1 MEINKFKVSGP
12 IEIIPNI
19 YTDSRGSFHESYSY
33 ESYKEIG
40 INANFVQDNHSS
52 SIKNVLRGIHL
63 QKKPHEQGKLVRVV
77 SGRALDIAVDLRPNS
92 VSYKHY
98 VSIILEANKNQFWI
112 PRGFGHA
119 FLSLE
124 DNTHFLYKTDNFYN
138 KESELTLKWDDP
150 EINID
155 WGINNPIISEK
166 DAEGLSL
173 KELQSIIQN

>member
-63 QKKPHEQGKLVRVV
+63 QKPHEQGKLVRVV

-92 VSYKHY
+92 STYKHY

-119 FLSLE
+119 FSHL
-124 DNTHFLYKTDNFYN
+124 KTIHIFFI
-138 KESELTLKWDDP
+138 KQ
-150 EINID
+150 
-155 WGINNPIISEK
+155 IIFTIK
-166 DAEGLSL
+166 
-173 KELQSIIQN
+173 KVN